1 MNMKNRIT
9 PYASRIIRNILPV
22 FLALFLGSCTDSGSD
37 ELKAG
42 FESGQYRTIVVF
54 GDSIVEGYQQPEG
67 WPEMIG
73 KELSLRYPGASVVN
87 AGVSGDTAARGLARL
102 ERDVLRLQPDLVLVS
117 FGLNDMK
124 NQVPVD
130 RFISGLNSIVV
141 RLEETGSD
149 VVLLTTTRLQ
159 RGAGMVPR
167 FSPDEYNEAIR
178 NVAEDRGV
186 LLIDV
191 QREFKGLNT
200 PEYLMDVAHPNI
212 MGYKKISEIVLEGLV
227 GE

>member
-1 MNMKNRIT
+1 MSLFI
-9 PYASRIIRNILPV
+9 AV
-22 FLALFLGSCTDSGSD
+22 FLASCTDSGSD
-37 ELKAG
+37 SVKAG
-42 FESGQYRTIVVF
+42 FESGRYHSVVAF

-67 WPEMIG
+67 WPEILG
-73 KELSLRYPGASVVN
+73 RELTLRYPGPSVVN
-87 AGVSGDTAARGLARL
+87 AGVSGDTASRGLARL
-102 ERDVLRLQPDLVLVS
+102 ERDVLSLKPDLVLVS

-130 RFISGLNSIVV
+130 GFISGLNSIVD
-141 RLEETGSD
+141 RLEETGSG

-159 RGAGMVPR
+159 RGAGMVAR

-178 NVAEDRGV
+178 NVAEDRDV

-191 QREFKGLNT
+191 HREFKGLNT
-200 PEYLMDVAHPNI
+200 PEYLMDVAHPNV
-212 MGYKKISEIVLEGLV
+212 MGYKKISEIVLEGLL